1 MEKGGH
7 TMTRRGTAGALG
19 GVIPVATSNT
29 AWVVAVAEE
38 EKEER
43 EQEEDRGGGGGC
55 NIANI

>member
-1 MEKGGH
+1 MVEKGGH

-43 EQEEDRGGGGGC
+43 EQEEEE
-55 NIANI
+55 AVT